1 MTEYPILQTKRLT
14 LRRFHLTDVDDVLA
28 YANDEEWQRYLLP
41 LPYPYERVHAE
52 QFVAESFLSDWKS
65 KAVFAIVLDDAVI
78 GSISLSIGKESQV
91 GSIGYAIARK
101 HWGNGYGT
109 EAARAVVD
117 WAFEE
122 FCLAKVSTE
131 ANVENRRSWRL
142 MERIGMTRRASPEPD
157 PRRSQIRTED
167 RTWRATEYFARSG
180 NNGLRKTKSPNRV
193 ARTDPG
199 IIVDSVR

>member
-1 MTEYPILQTKRLT
+1 MAEEQPVLRTERLI
-14 LRRFHLTDVDDVLA
+14 LRRFRLTDVDDVLA

-65 KAVFAIVLDDAVI
+65 KTVFAIVLDDAVI
-78 GSISLSIGKESQV
+78 GSISLSVGRESQV

-101 HWGNGYGT
+101 HWGNDYGT

-122 FCLAKVSTE
+122 FRLAKVSTE

-142 MERIGMTRRASPEPD
+142 MERIGMTREGIH
-157 PRRSQIRTED
+157 RSQIPD
-167 RTWRATEYFARSG
+167 GCDS
-180 NNGLRKTKSPNRV
+180 NGRQDMACYGILREEWERQV
-193 ARTDPG
+193 
-199 IIVDSVR
+199 